1 MQLQCVNCAPHAL
14 SYHVVTRGVL
24 CVFLAAA
31 PSRHFGCAGE
41 LWNPAGRLPADW
53 SFAGYKNG
61 DEPIPTV
68 PVVASVK
75 DYGAKGD
82 NITDDTAA
90 FLAAISDPKVG
101 RTSLMPASVRQQ
113 LPSRWGNDA

>member
-1 MQLQCVNCAPHAL
+1 MVPGAHTTQLQDVYHAPPTVIDDNIPLRKPRCAL
-14 SYHVVTRGVL
+14 L
-24 CVFLAAA
+24 FLAAA

-68 PVVASVK
+68 PVVASVR

-82 NITDDTAA
+82 NVTDDTAA

-101 RTSLMPASVRQQ
+101 RT
-113 LPSRWGNDA
+113 

>member
-1 MQLQCVNCAPHAL
+1 MQLQCVFRTPQTVINQF
-14 SYHVVTRGVL
+14 VTRGVL
-24 CVFLAAA
+24 CFFLAAA

-101 RTSLMPASVRQQ
+101 RTSLMPEAAAS
-113 LPSRWGNDA
+113 LPLGQ